1 MKRLVRLACF
11 ALMAVAWAMTAP
23 AAETP
28 PLPIERQVAA
38 AIKGSRVTVVHFWA
52 PWCPNC
58 KAELAGGGWSGFI
71 AAHPDV
77 DFIFVTAWN
86 PTDGHELLASN
97 GVGAEKN
104 FTLLL
109 HPNGSRKRADKMT
122 AFLDLPVSWIPTTW
136 IFKDGRLRYA
146 LNYGELRFP
155 MLGQLIADASDKWAH

>member
-1 MKRLVRLACF
+1 MKLLPLAF
-11 ALMAVAWAMTAP
+11 LLALMAGSLAVAAH
-23 AAETP
+23 AAESV

-38 AIKGSRVTVVHFWA
+38 AIKSSRVTVVHFWA

-58 KAELAGGGWSGFI
+58 KAELAAGGWSGFI
-71 AAHPDV
+71 TGHPDV

-86 PTDGHELLASN
+86 PTDGRELLAAN
-97 GVGAEKN
+97 GVGTQKN

-146 LNYGELRFP
+146 LNYGELHFP
-155 MLGQLIADASDKWAH
+155 MLGQLIADASDAWKH